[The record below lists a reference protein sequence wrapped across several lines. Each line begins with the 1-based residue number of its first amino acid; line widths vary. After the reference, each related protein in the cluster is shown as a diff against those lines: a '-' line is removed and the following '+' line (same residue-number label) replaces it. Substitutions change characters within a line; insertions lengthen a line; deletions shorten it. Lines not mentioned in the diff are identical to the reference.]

1 MGYFLCGINQ
11 IITHMKKQI
20 LWVGAL
26 GILSFANAQDLHQS
40 QVPSV
45 ILNEFNSRFPNAS
58 DVEWEMKGALYNV
71 EFETGWDRDHEV
83 WYDPEGK
90 IVRQKDEIPAKEL
103 PQALSQTIK
112 AKFEGYRIDD
122 VERITDKGQTVYKV
136 EVKSLLNNDWDLVFD
151 DQGELLSQTPD

>member
-1 MGYFLCGINQ
+1 
-11 IITHMKKQI
+11 MKKQI
-20 LWVGAL
+20 LYIAAL
-26 GILSFANAQDLHQS
+26 GLFTFSNAQDLYPN

-90 IVRQKDEIPAKEL
+90 IVRQKDEITAKEL
-103 PQALSQTIK
+103 PEAVSQTIK
-112 AKFEGYRIDD
+112 TKFKGYRIDD
-122 VERITDKGQTVYKV
+122 VERISDKGETVYKV
-136 EVKSLLNNDWDLVFD
+136 EVNSLLKDDWDLVLND
-151 DQGELLSQTPD
+151 KGELLSQTPD